1 MIVTVAELVVAVAAA
16 VSVIVAIAPGAI
28 ITDAGLAVTPA
39 GNPEI
44 ASAICVLY
52 PFTAVDVT
60 VICCVAPPAVSA
72 TLAGV
77 AATVKSPTIF
87 ALEPHPPNINI
98 MQPNITK
105 PGAHHQRPTA
115 AQLLFHLSLIPRA
128 KKSIRFLPTLK

>member
-1 MIVTVAELVVAVAAA
+1 VIVTVPELVVAVAAA

-77 AATVKSPTIF
+77 TATAKSPTIF
-87 ALEPHPPNINI
+87 ALDPHPPNINR

-115 AQLLFHLSLIPRA
+115 AQPLFQLSSIARVVT
-128 KKSIRFLPTLK
+128 SIRLPPS